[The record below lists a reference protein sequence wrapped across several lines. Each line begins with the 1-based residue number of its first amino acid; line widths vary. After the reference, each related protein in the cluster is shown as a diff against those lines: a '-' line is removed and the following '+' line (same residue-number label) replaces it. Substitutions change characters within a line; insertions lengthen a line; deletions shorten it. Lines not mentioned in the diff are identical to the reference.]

1 MWPSCFSSVF
11 LTFSCPSIKQALE
24 LGKIKVADLAAAAG
38 AVPRSSSSVA
48 AQRNRA
54 TSAQQLRARK
64 GLHRVS
70 LKMWAQTSLNLCKS
84 GCKWQAFQ
92 VPWLLLDASRPSRI
106 NHFVSAARHFQT
118 WTLWTLLLWVEEILH
133 QLIDGLSHYLKGF
146 NHLRWCR
153 ISSIHSIISY
163 LSSLCNCEIKI
174 LDSTTPFSQGSF
186 PNKTL
191 PLCWTALGIL
201 DDCRLIIYICIYI
214 YIYIY
219 ICKLLYIILYIY
231 ITITYYI

>member
-70 LKMWAQTSLNLCKS
+70 LKM
-84 GCKWQAFQ
+84 
-92 VPWLLLDASRPSRI
+92 
-106 NHFVSAARHFQT
+106 
-118 WTLWTLLLWVEEILH
+118 
-133 QLIDGLSHYLKGF
+133 
-146 NHLRWCR
+146 
-153 ISSIHSIISY
+153 
-163 LSSLCNCEIKI
+163 
-174 LDSTTPFSQGSF
+174 
-186 PNKTL
+186 
-191 PLCWTALGIL
+191 
-201 DDCRLIIYICIYI
+201 
-214 YIYIY
+214 
-219 ICKLLYIILYIY
+219 
-231 ITITYYI
+231 